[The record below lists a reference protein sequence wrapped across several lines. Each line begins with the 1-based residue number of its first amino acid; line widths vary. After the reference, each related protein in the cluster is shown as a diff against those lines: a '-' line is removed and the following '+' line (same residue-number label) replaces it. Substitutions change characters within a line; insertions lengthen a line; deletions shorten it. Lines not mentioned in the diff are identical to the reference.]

1 MSCPIPFRFLP
12 TLCVRGGKGWC
23 LQCCQGRHPGRWP
36 CGHECLRRFRKVS
49 VARFLKL
56 LVTSCPSDLPSL
68 PFVDLFFIWFC
79 YSWGW
84 PKTWCSLWQPFLGS
98 NSTRHKRDTL
108 ILFGS
113 CHDTSPLGSIFLG
126 DMCFS
131 GCLADSVLLRRHVI
145 NWPLFWGMSIVT
157 GLLLD
162 VAVASSMNATLRG
175 AWPGW
180 EHRKPFFF
188 SKKHRGSEWEL
199 RLAETFW
206 DFLGLAWV
214 YHWRQSHLSGAGT
227 EGAVCPGSI
236 GLSGHGIMAE
246 TPVHNCAQRFKRF
259 RRHTAKRLDKRTNK
273 KMIKADLTSEVPSRW
288 RMHSGT
294 NHTTQRARLKWTME
308 SLACK
313 WKDEPIFRILVFL
326 AAFLRT
332 AMQSWISS
340 INGLAGLPMW
350 QQQVVVAML
359 PFIWH
364 RCLKTLKSQDART
377 FTVMPTVYVE

>member
-188 SKKHRGSEWEL
+188 RKSIGEASGSWDLL
-199 RLAETFW
+199 RLSETFW
-206 DFLGLAWV
+206 DLLECITDASHISVVQELKAPSVLAPLDSVDMASWLK
-214 YHWRQSHLSGAGT
+214 HLCTTVLRGSKDSEGT
-227 EGAVCPGSI
+227 QP
-236 GLSGHGIMAE
+236 
-246 TPVHNCAQRFKRF
+246 
-259 RRHTAKRLDKRTNK
+259 
-273 KMIKADLTSEVPSRW
+273 
-288 RMHSGT
+288 
-294 NHTTQRARLKWTME
+294 
-308 SLACK
+308 
-313 WKDEPIFRILVFL
+313 KD
-326 AAFLRT
+326 
-332 AMQSWISS
+332 W
-340 INGLAGLPMW
+340 ING
-350 QQQVVVAML
+350 
-359 PFIWH
+359 
-364 RCLKTLKSQDART
+364 
-377 FTVMPTVYVE
+377 